1 MNDIQLDRFD
11 LNLLVTFEVLMLEGS
26 VARAAA
32 RLGRTPSAISHA
44 LARLREQVGDPLMVK
59 TGGRMQPSPFA
70 KSLLDEVRPI
80 LRRIER
86 VITPAEV
93 FEPATSRRV
102 FRVAIPAIAGL
113 IANVVERIY
122 AEAPHARLEWIRPNA
137 EAYPAVAE
145 GVVDIA
151 HLGGDARLPDGLET
165 QQMRPFTWL
174 TFVRKG
180 HPALARW
187 GMEEWLKWP
196 HLLVDIANNIRNPIN
211 QELEAIGKGRTI
223 GASIPD
229 FSGVAPLV
237 ARTNMLATFPMLS
250 MQHDM
255 QVYDLRVLTP
265 PLELRPF
272 PVRFC
277 WSSRLANT
285 PANRW
290 IRKIVL
296 ETYTEL
302 ERTSAQLTARKL
314 PRRSPARRA

>member
-70 KSLLDEVRPI
+70 QSLLDEVRPI

-93 FEPATSRRV
+93 FEPATSQRV

-113 IANVVERIY
+113 MASVVERFH
-122 AEAPHARLEWIRPNA
+122 AEAPHARLEWIRPSS
-137 EAYPAVAE
+137 EAYPLVAE

-165 QQMRPFTWL
+165 QQMKPFTWL

-180 HPALARW
+180 HPALRRW

-196 HLLVDIANNIRNPIN
+196 HVLVDIANNIRNPIS
-211 QELEAIGKGRTI
+211 EVLEGAGKQRTI

-255 QVYDLRVLTP
+255 QVYDLRVLVP

-277 WSSRLANT
+277 WSSRLANI
-285 PANRW
+285 PAQRW
-290 IRKIVL
+290 IRKIILDDVHRARDSGHSNPMR
-296 ETYTEL
+296 
-302 ERTSAQLTARKL
+302 ERPVGSLNSA
-314 PRRSPARRA
+314 